1 MYNLRGRDPEGG
13 RVKYTISGDFFSVDG
28 ESGAVRLR
36 EPLDRE
42 AAETIDVVI
51 TIQDAAFNLIP
62 FRREI
67 RGKFNSNN
75 SLSLMNIHRRQSI
88 TAMSLTPEKIR
99 ITRQKLNTFTVIMK

>member
-28 ESGAVRLR
+28 DTGAVRLR

-42 AAETIDVVI
+42 ATEAIDVVI

-67 RGKFNSNN
+67 RGKFTSP
-75 SLSLMNIHRRQSI
+75 RF
-88 TAMSLTPEKIR
+88 TDT
-99 ITRQKLNTFTVIMK
+99 TR

>member
-67 RGKFNSNN
+67 RGKFKQLTLTDEHPS
-75 SLSLMNIHRRQSI
+75 S
-88 TAMSLTPEKIR
+88 SLTERHWHQNK
-99 ITRQKLNTFTVIMK
+99 